1 MPTMS
6 TRPAAPPG
14 DVSAVLAR
22 IHRHWLRQ
30 VAQVL
35 EPAIAAEATFWERW
49 AAARFLCDQFE
60 GRYRLECELME
71 SLAPLLP
78 DHELTR
84 LEAERETVERLRATL
99 VSAGRR
105 QLGGP
110 LVSGLSRVLLRQLR
124 QWCRRLE
131 TASEALALEVLPAD
145 AHTQLSRLDIAD
157 DVAL

>member
-1 MPTMS
+1 MAT
-6 TRPAAPPG
+6 TTARPVAPSGTVP
-14 DVSAVLAR
+14 AVLAR

-30 VAQVL
+30 VARVL
-35 EPAIAAEATFWERW
+35 EPAIQPAASFWERW

-71 SLAPLLP
+71 DLVPILP
-78 DHELTR
+78 PHEVIR

-99 VSAGRR
+99 IAAGRR

-110 LVSGLSRVLLRQLR
+110 LVSALSRVLLGQLR
-124 QWCRRLE
+124 RWCGRLE
-131 TASEALALEVLPAD
+131 AATAGMELDDLPPEARDKL
-145 AHTQLSRLDIAD
+145 TQLDIAD

>member
-1 MPTMS
+1 MLVMS
-6 TRPAAPPG
+6 SRPAAPPG
-14 DVSAVLAR
+14 AVPAILAR
-22 IHRHWLRQ
+22 IHRHWLAQ

-35 EPAIAAEATFWERW
+35 EPAIEAGASFWERW

-78 DHELTR
+78 AHEVTQ

-99 VSAGRR
+99 IAAGRR

-110 LVSGLSRVLLRQLR
+110 LVSSLSRVLLRQLR
-124 QWCRRLE
+124 QWCGRLE
-131 TASEALALEVLPAD
+131 VAAQGLMFEELPPD
-145 AHTQLSRLDIAD
+145 ARTHLSRLDIAD